1 MEANRLAVDTERQAC
16 SSAGTERTSAALRE
30 HVLAA
35 MRQVELDTELAERHP
50 YDVSGGQRQRAAI
63 ARALITEPDLII
75 CDEPISSLD
84 VSLQADIIHLL
95 KKLQEERGLSLLLIS
110 HDLPMVEHISD
121 WIVKL

>member
-1 MEANRLAVDTERQAC
+1 
-16 SSAGTERTSAALRE
+16 
-30 HVLAA
+30 
-35 MRQVELDTELAERHP
+35 MRQVELDTELADRHP

-63 ARALITEPDLII
+63 ARALITAPDLII

-121 WIVKL
+121 RIVKL

>member
-1 MEANRLAVDTERQAC
+1 MSRAVLREKVLAVMRQA
-16 SSAGTERTSAALRE
+16 EIE
-30 HVLAA
+30 P
-35 MRQVELDTELAERHP
+35 ELADRYP

-95 KKLQEERGLSLLLIS
+95 KNCRRSEGLSLLLIS

-121 WIVKL
+121 RIVKL

>member
-1 MEANRLAVDTERQAC
+1 
-16 SSAGTERTSAALRE
+16 
-30 HVLAA
+30 